1 MALADTRLF
10 CFRAALCVAA
20 LLFAGVNAYAAR
32 PMITDDANIVDAQSC
47 QLESWVKAASGNLE
61 RWAIPG
67 CNLAWDTEFSLGGSA
82 QQAST
87 VGATQLW
94 LLQAKKR
101 WRKLEV
107 HSWGFST
114 TLGRTS
120 ERPGRSQQREL
131 EPLPPGAAQDTYLNV
146 PITWAVASDRFIH
159 LNLGWI
165 HHERLRVSH
174 GTWGL
179 GGEVGLGPRS
189 FAIGEVFGETG
200 LPAKTQLGLRYW
212 ISPQKLQMDTTYG
225 QALRGGKE
233 ERWISIG
240 FRWLSDPLW

>member
-1 MALADTRLF
+1 MNMFASRLS
-10 CFRAALCVAA
+10 CFRAALWVAT
-20 LLFAGVNAYAAR
+20 LLCASVNAYAAR

-47 QLESWVKAASGNLE
+47 QLESWVKTSSGSLE

-67 CNLAWDTEFSLGGSA
+67 CNLVWDTEFSLGGNA
-82 QQAST
+82 QQATT

-94 LLQAKKR
+94 LMQAKKR

-107 HSWGFST
+107 NSWGLST
-114 TLGRTS
+114 TIGRTT

-146 PITWAVASDRFIH
+146 PITWAIASDRFIH

-165 HHERLRVSH
+165 HHERLRMSH

-179 GGEVGLGPRS
+179 GGELGVGPRT
-189 FAIGEVFGETG
+189 FVIGEVFGESG
-200 LPAKTQLGLRYW
+200 MPAKTQAGLRHW

-240 FRWLSDPLW
+240 FRWLSEPLW